1 MLPEQEC
8 IVQRIPSVSDA
19 VDLQGYGGAR
29 QPHAAG
35 LQRSECLGK
44 AHMEEAMDRP
54 LQEPIPTHWGLNGP
68 HVPQTE
74 RERDRVH
81 GEDPGGTWSRSEFR
95 LKACAE
101 GDTASVASAPWEY
114 GNRNAVKSPAG
125 TKAQKL
131 KILAGLE
138 PNSYAECSDF
148 YINVTRSPTLPNAV
162 ACPCSA
168 SCHLK
173 ISIAASRGSLHVG
186 GTHTIS

>member
-1 MLPEQEC
+1 MHSSTHPERLGCSRPPGIWWRSPTACCGITAKRMPWQSSHG
-8 IVQRIPSVSDA
+8 RS
-19 VDLQGYGGAR
+19 YGPAFTRTDPDSLG
-29 QPHAAG
+29 PE
-35 LQRSECLGK
+35 RSTCSTK
-44 AHMEEAMDRP
+44 R
-54 LQEPIPTHWGLNGP
+54 
-68 HVPQTE
+68 E

-173 ISIAASRGSLHVG
+173 ISIAASRASLHVG